1 MEKRPR
7 GRPSIAPELKKPQQ
21 TTLKVNDAIVPLVR
35 LLKSNLKK
43 GLLSDSIISD
53 LMRVAN
59 NKKLPFKQTTA
70 LNDEDL
76 AEQAGLIERLTT
88 QNATL
93 SAQVKQLEKQ
103 IAQGLQKLS
112 TPVNNSEK
120 WVLKYDT
127 EHQKLVELEG
137 KLRNAKHEPTQLK
150 AGISRL
156 THLEHDC
163 QCLKANGDRCSRP
176 AKVKANWHGI
186 EINVCNQH
194 QKTLKNQ
201 H

>member
-150 AGISRL
+150 AEISRL